1 LETLVAYLDSIF
13 PLSEGCRETL
23 TTHLRHKEVP
33 KKELLLRA
41 GHICQNIY
49 FIEKGLLRCYYFKNE
64 AEISSW
70 FMLEGDVVV
79 SVESFF
85 YQKVSYESIQALEDS
100 SLYYISYKELQDI
113 YRRFPEFNYVARVM
127 TEKYYCL
134 SEQRL
139 YSIRMMRASE
149 RYEYMIQHHPMLLSR
164 VPAKYV
170 ASYLGITPEMFS
182 KIKSEKNQLPK

>member
-1 LETLVAYLDSIF
+1 METLVAYLDSIF
-13 PLSEGCRETL
+13 PLSEGCREAL

-49 FIEKGLLRCYYFKNE
+49 FIERGLLRCYYYKNE

>member
-1 LETLVAYLDSIF
+1 METLVAYLDSIF

-23 TTHLRHKEVP
+23 ARQLRHKEVP

-49 FIEKGLLRCYYFKNE
+49 FIEKGLLRCYYYKNE